1 MLVMGICNPTGEDD
15 AYNGLYLTQTEL
27 RRVVRQGLMHNLPV
41 KTEHCGSAVGTV
53 ISAFIDGAGQLN
65 CVMHIEKDS
74 LPADLT
80 RGFIRK
86 GIAADLS
93 LGYTVDIRN
102 HDDRMHAADKRILE
116 VSIVRKG
123 VRRGCRITTYE
134 DDIRKVVYTPVDAWS
149 AFNME
154 CI

>member
-1 MLVMGICNPTGEDD
+1 
-15 AYNGLYLTQTEL
+15 
-27 RRVVRQGLMHNLPV
+27 
-41 KTEHCGSAVGTV
+41 
-53 ISAFIDGAGQLN
+53 
-65 CVMHIEKDS
+65 
-74 LPADLT
+74 
-80 RGFIRK
+80 
-86 GIAADLS
+86 
-93 LGYTVDIRN
+93 VDIRN
-102 HDDRMHAADKRILE
+102 HDDRLHAADKRILE